1 MYVANKHK
9 KDGSESVTAFKAALH
24 PAVKINATSNTTE
37 PGSVS
42 FLPSDKTSESSQSAG
57 EFNNWK
63 EKCFSFRKCCV
74 F

>member
-37 PGSVS
+37 PGSSS
-42 FLPSDKTSESSQSAG
+42 FLPSDKTSESSHSRTTNVICLKLLFPLP
-57 EFNNWK
+57 EIM
-63 EKCFSFRKCCV
+63 S
-74 F
+74 